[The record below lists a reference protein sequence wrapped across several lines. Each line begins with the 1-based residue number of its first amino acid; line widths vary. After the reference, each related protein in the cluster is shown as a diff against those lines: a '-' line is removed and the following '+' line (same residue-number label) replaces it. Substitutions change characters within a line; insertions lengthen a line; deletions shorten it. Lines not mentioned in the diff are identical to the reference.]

1 MSVHV
6 TRMVTLLSGAI
17 LWKGYYESLQ
27 SIAIENK
34 NKWVF
39 LNLACTSFRHNL
51 SIEEV
56 LK

>member
-6 TRMVTLLSGAI
+6 TRMVTLVSGAI

-34 NKWVF
+34 NKWY
-39 LNLACTSFRHNL
+39 S
-51 SIEEV
+51 SIWPV
-56 LK
+56 LVLGTTYPSKKN